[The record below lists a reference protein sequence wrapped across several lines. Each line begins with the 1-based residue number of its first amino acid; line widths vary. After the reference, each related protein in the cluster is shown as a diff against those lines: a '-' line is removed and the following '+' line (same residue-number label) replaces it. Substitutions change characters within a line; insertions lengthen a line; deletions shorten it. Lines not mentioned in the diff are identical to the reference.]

1 MAAGEV
7 LSSGKWS
14 AGSPGIQLELDVA
27 GEFEERDTPLP
38 QLEQGFEADCVDRNQ
53 VAEIQTQVRSVIT
66 ADANEVGNLRLR
78 QSPRKANQTVIG
90 CLGDLN
96 PAFHT
101 RLEPQE
107 SCQTRSSFW
116 SNGQVGPARL
126 PGRRTGVIALRNR
139 RL

>member
-1 MAAGEV
+1 M
-7 LSSGKWS
+7 LSLGRWS
-14 AGSPGIQLELDVA
+14 PGSPGIQLELDVS
-27 GEFEERDTPLP
+27 GQFEERDTPLP
-38 QLEQGFEADCVDRNQ
+38 QLEQGFEADRIDRNQ

-66 ADANEVGNLRLR
+66 ADAYEVGNLSLR

-107 SCQTRSSFW
+107 SCQTWRSFW
-116 SNGQVGPARL
+116 SNGQVGPRDW
-126 PGRRTGVIALRNR
+126 PGRRTGEIALRNR
-139 RL
+139 GL